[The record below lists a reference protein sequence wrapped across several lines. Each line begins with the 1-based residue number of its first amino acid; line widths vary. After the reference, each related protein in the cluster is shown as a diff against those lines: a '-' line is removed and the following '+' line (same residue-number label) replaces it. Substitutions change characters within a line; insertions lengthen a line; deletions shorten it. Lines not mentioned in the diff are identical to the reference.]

1 MRIRMEICY
10 NMRHESITQYRF
22 DEIMDKKQT
31 RIRAEVMEQDS
42 AIVPKSSKSW
52 KYESISG
59 SVDGVPAKTNFTIVS
74 VNVKLKNTNEKTEET
89 VGAMMRTNSP
99 VAVSFEI
106 SPKSLPKDVDAFKLS
121 CDDLYVKVRAG
132 DKENLCIPGEKGRPA
147 MYYKRVDTNKVFK
160 RGELCG
166 NNKFFVI
173 CTKPSLSWLGGEIW
187 LAHANAAVNAVDKAC
202 YTCYS
207 LAFVTPF
214 GSPEKYLKDEK
225 GQYVKTNSK
234 SPEPADWYVKKNTSE
249 ESDSGDGQNEFCFDD
264 STQKLEVRLEV
275 GITPKP
281 NDEIAQKILKG
292 KTGVFTVEKLRDA
305 SGNGIPSW
313 DDGSV
318 SLTKKVVAED
328 GKFSAKATYRGYP
341 LRNDGF
347 GLYRA
352 KFSGLGE
359 PLTAEY
365 EVFFD
370 KDGVRHPSC
379 SKCPRCPNWFY
390 YWKDGAVPA
399 LAADDVRFSET
410 LPAEKLGCH
419 DNHYLVVPRS
429 VGARIVYKTQ
439 INKDVVLIAKAAAVE
454 GTKQYPLS
462 KTAIGNSI
470 YPSIIVGKPEKYVGL
485 VTTAASCA
493 HEKMHQKVFH
503 DLCEAA
509 NAGGVILQSLDVD
522 GDGVIDD
529 KELTSD
535 SGYYFKTSTE
545 KPDTYGFATQEPRFG
560 EYAEYGD
567 NEINAR
573 MAERFAYEY
582 DIFKDWARPGCQS
595 KKFHGPIR

>member
-1 MRIRMEICY
+1 
-10 NMRHESITQYRF
+10 MRHESITQYRF

-99 VAVSFEI
+99 IAVSFEI

-166 NNKFFVI
+166 NN
-173 CTKPSLSWLGGEIW
+173 
-187 LAHANAAVNAVDKAC
+187 
-202 YTCYS
+202 
-207 LAFVTPF
+207 
-214 GSPEKYLKDEK
+214 
-225 GQYVKTNSK
+225 
-234 SPEPADWYVKKNTSE
+234 
-249 ESDSGDGQNEFCFDD
+249 
-264 STQKLEVRLEV
+264 
-275 GITPKP
+275 
-281 NDEIAQKILKG
+281 
-292 KTGVFTVEKLRDA
+292 
-305 SGNGIPSW
+305 
-313 DDGSV
+313 
-318 SLTKKVVAED
+318 
-328 GKFSAKATYRGYP
+328 KFSAKATYRGYP

-429 VGARIVYKTQ
+429 VGVR
-439 INKDVVLIAKAAAVE
+439 NKDVVLIAKAAAVE

-535 SGYYFKTSTE
+535 SGYYFKTSIE